1 MEVEHLAPDCG
12 ARLGA
17 AGPCP
22 VLVERQQA
30 ACGRQGRRLARAAAA
45 LVVEAPER
53 PVVLLLA
60 GRRQLGGRAVGRRE
74 AVGEAVEQAHDGDAR
89 ADALAC
95 RLTWLRDRKST
106 RLNSRP

>member
-1 MEVEHLAPDCG
+1 MRISDWSSDVCSSDL
-12 ARLGA
+12 
-17 AGPCP
+17 
-22 VLVERQQA
+22 
-30 ACGRQGRRLARAAAA
+30 QGRRLARAAAA

-95 RLTWLRDRKST
+95 RLTWLRACHGGDTDLFPLRCDEIG
-106 RLNSRP
+106 RAHV